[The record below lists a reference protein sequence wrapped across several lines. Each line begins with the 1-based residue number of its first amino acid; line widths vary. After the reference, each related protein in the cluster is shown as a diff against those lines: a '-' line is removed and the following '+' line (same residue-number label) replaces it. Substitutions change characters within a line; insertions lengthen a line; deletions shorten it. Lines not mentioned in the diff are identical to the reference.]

1 MAKVKGYDM
10 KKVSLIVDGRHHT
23 GLMDGT
29 PVNAERNND
38 DTIPHVDALGDVT
51 FAENA
56 DETGTITVTYTHNS
70 PALAQIRALSKARQT
85 FSISLDDQNDPKV
98 KVSGSKARVLRLPPL
113 SRGTEVTGVEVQYFV
128 ADYDQK

>member
-1 MAKVKGYDM
+1 MAKSKNYNIKLVT
-10 KKVSLIVDGRHHT
+10 LIVDGRHHT
-23 GLMDGT
+23 GLMDGA
-29 PVNAERNND
+29 PVNAEANND
-38 DTIPHVDALGDVT
+38 STIPHVDAYGEVV

-56 DETGTITVTYTHNS
+56 DETGTITITYKHNS
-70 PALAQIRALSKARQT
+70 PALAQIRALVKARKT

-98 KVSGSKARVLRLPPL
+98 KTGGSECRVLKMPPL